1 MKKLA
6 ILLFGAIGLST
17 TAQAVDY
24 DFVAEGIRI
33 QALENVAQGYS
44 TYITGVTEVDGV
56 ANPMPLGLT
65 ISAHSAKDG
74 DNDFFVYMDG
84 LNGDG
89 EPGGMGICGIGD
101 PGEIRPISGSCNPSD
116 DDNQTAGEY
125 MHIVATDEAI
135 KGLTITG
142 NHMPV
147 AHGGVD
153 DPESVFLDYWAD
165 GGLMQSI
172 EISGAYLDFFA
183 LSSAANDLWYTIRDT
198 FENDDEEMYVTM
210 ISTVPVPAAVW
221 LFGSAMLGLFGLR
234 RKSKMEALA
243 A

>member
-6 ILLFGAIGLST
+6 MLLFGALALST

-33 QALENVAQGYS
+33 QALENVAQGYP

-65 ISAHSAKDG
+65 ISAHSALGSEVADY
-74 DNDFFVYMDG
+74 NVYMDG

-89 EPGGMGICGIGD
+89 EPGGMGICK
-101 PGEIRPISGSCNPSD
+101 EVRPISGSCNPSD
-116 DDNQTAGEY
+116 DDNHTSGEY
-125 MHIVATDEAI
+125 MHIIATDEAI

-142 NHMPV
+142 NHAPV
-147 AHGGVD
+147 AHGDSAVED
-153 DPESVFLDYWAD
+153 VLFLYWAD
-165 GGLMQSI
+165 GGPMQSI

-183 LSSAANDLWYTIRDT
+183 LSSAANDLWYTIRDS
-198 FENDDEEMYVTM
+198 FDNEHEQMYVTM

-221 LFGSAMLGLFGLR
+221 LFGTAMLGLFGLR
-234 RKSKMEALA
+234 RKSKMEAIA